1 MLRKGQGRPRAEE
14 GIGFLPT
21 PRPTYHLQLQPRVR
35 LKGPCLLR
43 TPPHTLP
50 PLWAPVLRNKVRGR
64 PGSRAPR
71 RLCDKGGE
79 QQSWDRVGGGVPG
92 HLQATP
98 SHPCGD
104 RGPLRPPT
112 SAVSFLHDLTMA
124 GSPCTP
130 PPPGS

>member
-50 PLWAPVLRNKVRGR
+50 PLWAPVLRNKVRVR
-64 PGSRAPR
+64 PGGGAGQGAGPQGACVTRVGSSRAGTELVVGFQVTSRPR
-71 RLCDKGGE
+71 PAT
-79 QQSWDRVGGGVPG
+79 RVGTG
-92 HLQATP
+92 AP
-98 SHPCGD
+98 S
-104 RGPLRPPT
+104 
-112 SAVSFLHDLTMA
+112 A
-124 GSPCTP
+124 P
-130 PPPGS
+130 PPRQFPFFMT